1 VKISVDENK
10 RAVIIWNMENNT
22 TQKTVAEI
30 RAEID
35 DIRSKMCGQFA
46 YLGMFDKSY
55 FDLFTKEQLVE
66 RFADIANESKQ
77 LKDQYD
83 QKINEMLNAKS

>member
-1 VKISVDENK
+1 MKISVDENK

-30 RAEID
+30 RDEID
-35 DIRSKMCGQFA
+35 MIRSKMCGQFA
-46 YLGMFDKSY
+46 YIGMFDKSF

-66 RFADIANESKQ
+66 RLADIAKESKQ
-77 LKDQYD
+77 LQSEYD

>member
-1 VKISVDENK
+1 
-10 RAVIIWNMENNT
+10 
-22 TQKTVAEI
+22 
-30 RAEID
+30 
-35 DIRSKMCGQFA
+35 MCGQFA

-55 FDLFTKEQLVE
+55 FDLFTKKQLVE

>member
-1 VKISVDENK
+1 MKISVDENK
-10 RAVIIWNMENNT
+10 RVVIIWNMENNT

-35 DIRSKMCGQFA
+35 DIRSKMCGVFA
-46 YLGMFDKSY
+46 YIGLFDKSY

-66 RFADIANESKQ
+66 RLADIASESKQ
-77 LKDQYD
+77 LKTQYE

>member
-1 VKISVDENK
+1 MKISVDENK
-10 RAVIIWNMENNT
+10 TAVIIWNMENNT

-30 RAEID
+30 RDEIET
-35 DIRSKMCGQFA
+35 IRSKMCGVFA

-66 RFADIANESKQ
+66 RLADIANESKQ
-77 LKDQYD
+77 LKTQYD
-83 QKINEMLNAKS
+83 QKINEMLNTKS

>member
-1 VKISVDENK
+1 MKISVDENK
-10 RAVIIWNMENNT
+10 TAVIIWNMENNT

-55 FDLFTKEQLVE
+55 FDLFTKKQLVE

>member
-1 VKISVDENK
+1 
-10 RAVIIWNMENNT
+10 MENNT

-30 RAEID
+30 RDEID
-35 DIRSKMCGQFA
+35 NIRSKMCGKFA
-46 YLGMFDKSY
+46 YIGMFDKSF

>member
-1 VKISVDENK
+1 
-10 RAVIIWNMENNT
+10 MENNT

-30 RAEID
+30 RDEIET
-35 DIRSKMCGQFA
+35 IRSKMCGKFA
-46 YLGMFDKSY
+46 YIGMFDKSFFNLY
-55 FDLFTKEQLVE
+55 SKEELVE
-66 RFADIANESKQ
+66 RLAGIANESKK